1 MAGTAHPSRR
11 PGSFETQLRKQENQ
25 RKFEAARK
33 KKEEEQAKLKKQLND
48 ARVTADMIKKEKIA
62 VEKTLAE
69 QKTLL
74 NYLKEQSILPSSPG
88 GVNITD
94 GELTQING
102 VTNNIK
108 SLVTRVNTYTA
119 KYTEA
124 TNKIET
130 LTKQASPKP
139 NSTTNKAVKNSK
151 ANNTGGSKD
160 KAPAGGDDAPPNPSV
175 YYIYNAPMIKT
186 SYLKSNGI
194 QSQSSGR
201 AIGAPWN
208 YPDALKAW
216 SNSLGAKGTIQMSRQ
231 YAYKN
236 PSNPGK
242 ANPKYDDGLYGFKF
256 LYNPKEVSMAW
267 GTSTEVNWDYV
278 SLGLDKASAVA
289 LGILKST
296 ITFSLLLNRIGDMSY
311 VTKNGELV
319 HADGTTAIKTVYQAT
334 DVYPYDVSQEDLKL
348 IYKKG
353 TMYDLEYLFRTIMG
367 LNSNYESSLNGRT
380 ADRGWLNAAPVELH
394 LGDGMRYLVR
404 ISTLDVNHIMFN
416 DRMVPILSSVNVTC
430 HRFYDGTDA
439 SLDTSKNSTS
449 DASGG
454 ETVGTG
460 RKINQATGGL

>member
-11 PGSFETQLRKQENQ
+11 PGTFETQLRKQKNQ
-25 RKFEAARK
+25 RTFEEARK
-33 KKEEEQAKLKKQLND
+33 NKEEEQAKLKKQLND
-48 ARVTADMIKKEKIA
+48 ARVTADLIKKEKIA

-69 QKTLL
+69 QKSLL
-74 NYLKEQSILPSSPG
+74 NYLKEQAILPSSPG
-88 GVNITD
+88 GVSITS

-102 VTNNIK
+102 VQTNIN
-108 SLVTRVNTYTA
+108 SLITRVNTYTE

-124 TNKIET
+124 TDKVKT
-130 LTKQASPKP
+130 LTKKATPGPDTTTSNIVKGNKSSNTPSGLESSGTP
-139 NSTTNKAVKNSK
+139 NL
-151 ANNTGGSKD
+151 
-160 KAPAGGDDAPPNPSV
+160 SV
-175 YYIYNAPMIKT
+175 YYVYNAPMIKT
-186 SYLKSNGI
+186 AYLNPLGV
-194 QSQSSGR
+194 QGQSSSR

-236 PSNPGK
+236 PSNSGK

-296 ITFSLLLNRIGDMSY
+296 ITFSLLLNRTGDMSY
-311 VTKNGELV
+311 VTKNGELL
-319 HADGTTAIKTVYQAT
+319 HADETTANKTVYQST
-334 DVYPYDVSQEDLKL
+334 DVYPQDVSQEDLKL

-439 SLDTSKNSTS
+439 SLDTSKNSNS

-454 ETVGTG
+454 TTVGTG
-460 RKINQATGGL
+460 KKNPYAIGGIG